1 LTLAEDGNIYNLEI
15 NSGNFTLIGQMEL
28 ENNSFSIELN
38 SPGLI
43 QNKIYANEFLNNPQ
57 TVQQIIY

>member
-1 LTLAEDGNIYNLEI
+1 
-15 NSGNFTLIGQMEL
+15 MEL